1 MNSSFKMFVKHFC
14 TLYMVITIFST
25 SLFAQQGYIKGK
37 MIKRGLWKN
46 HSLEYVADEL
56 CVFIK
61 QGKTKQEVLTLFNK
75 FKGQLSREIDERGFT
90 VVTFPDSTDVISIAE
105 QLNKNSAIKAIEPN
119 TVCRALLIPND
130 TYFQSGKQW
139 ALYNYGQDPPDGTID
154 ADIDMM
160 KAWDITQASSADI
173 LAVLDSGIPIVNGNL
188 SHGDLD
194 DANRFILGNDYSGE
208 NDNSVKDE
216 YGHGTHV
223 LGIIGAETNNSQ
235 GIAGIIYDGTFL
247 IIQAFDGY
255 GYGTEEGF
263 YDAVKYAVD
272 YGAKVINFS
281 GGFGYYPSTTLESAV
296 SYADDNDA
304 IIVASTGNDSHDYN
318 MYPAAYSDSY
328 DNVISVSATDH
339 NDYYAVAYANAS
351 ASTNVFAPGGY
362 GGTFNADDIYSC
374 TPNYSFYLD
383 YLTDTTYGYMAGT
396 SMATAH
402 VSGVAALVL
411 SINSSLSPLQVRTI
425 IETTANNVHEIELPR
440 LNAYEALKYTIENYG
455 GSIGSSGKTVT
466 FHEDITINSGVT
478 LTILPGTTVN
488 FDAGKKLTV
497 NGKLVANGT
506 SANRITFK
514 AISGAWNGIKF
525 FNADNASSLDYCKI
539 QNTTRAIHIDNSD
552 VTIESNEIDNCSD
565 YGIYIYNAEPTICNN
580 YIHDADSYA
589 IAANNA
595 GNTFIRKNSIIDCY
609 GGVAVWGSSTI
620 KMRGKSGS
628 SYGLNKID
636 NWGSGYGVYILGG
649 TPDLGQ
655 YSPSSQ
661 RGYNDILRDTQYAV
675 YKANSGEVDAEKN
688 YWGGTPQSSWFYGDV
703 NYDFPLSSS
712 QGAGSDLEK
721 SAGMEPDK
729 DLLVKGNDLADA
741 GKFQEASDVYKSLID
756 QYPDSRH
763 AGKAL
768 AWAMAAE
775 NSLDALESQR
785 DYLRK
790 MTQHENPD
798 VRGKALL
805 WLQTLEAHAGNR
817 KTSEDIVNG
826 VPIDDVIGWEIR
838 LNWANDLLNLYG
850 DSLSAENDFNELQ
863 NVYSDVATSE
873 VIQMIRGTARSPE
886 EAALP
891 KPMARYSSTV
901 LPSDFSMSQ
910 NYPNPFNP
918 STSIRFT
925 LPKAGK
931 VKMTIFDI
939 RGREI
944 ATLVDME
951 MAVGTHIVAWD
962 GKNASGINVSSG
974 IYFYRIKFNNQIL
987 TGKMIL
993 VR

>member
-1 MNSSFKMFVKHFC
+1 MLVKNFTLFVFV
-14 TLYMVITIFST
+14 MVIFSPG
-25 SLFAQQGYIKGK
+25 LYAQQGYVKGK
-37 MIKRGLWKN
+37 MIKQDLWKN
-46 HSLEYVADEL
+46 GLIEYVADEL
-56 CVFIK
+56 CVFVE
-61 QGKTKQEVLTLFNK
+61 QGKTKQEVLALFSN

-90 VVTFPDSTDVISIAE
+90 VVIFPDSTDVISIAK
-105 QLNKNSAIKAIEPN
+105 QLNGNSVIKAIEPN
-119 TVCRALLIPND
+119 AVCRALLMPND
-130 TYFQSGKQW
+130 TYFQSSKQW
-139 ALYNYGQDPPDGTID
+139 ALYNYGQDPPDGTTD
-154 ADIDMM
+154 ADIDMI
-160 KAWDITQASSADI
+160 KAWNISQANHADI
-173 LAVLDSGIPIVNGNL
+173 VAVLDSGIPIVSGNL
-188 SHGDLD
+188 SHEDLND
-194 DANRFILGNDYSGE
+194 TNRFILGNDYSGE
-208 NDNSVKDE
+208 HDNSVKDDF
-216 YGHGTHV
+216 GHGSHV

-255 GYGTEEGF
+255 GYGTEDGF

-281 GGFGYYPSTTLESAV
+281 GGFGYHPSTTLESAV
-296 SYADDNDA
+296 SYADDNDV
-304 IIVASTGNDSHDYN
+304 IIVASTGNDSYDYN

-362 GGTFNADDIYSC
+362 GGAFNADDIYSC

-455 GSIGSSGKTVT
+455 GSIGSSGKTIT

-478 LTILPGTTVN
+478 LTILSGTTVN

-506 SANRITFK
+506 SADQITFK
-514 AISGAWNGIKF
+514 ATSGAWNGIKF
-525 FNADNASSLDYCKI
+525 INADNASSLKYCKI

-552 VTIESNEIDNCSD
+552 VTIESNEIDNCSE
-565 YGIYIYNAEPTICNN
+565 YGIYIYNAEPTIYNN
-580 YIHDADSYA
+580 YIHDTDSYA

-595 GNTFIRKNSIIDCY
+595 GNTFIRKSSIIDCY

-620 KMRGKSGS
+620 KLRGQSGS

-636 NWGSGYGVYILGG
+636 NWGNGYGVYVLGG

-675 YKANSGEVDAEKN
+675 YKANAGEMDAEKN

-712 QGAGSDLEK
+712 QGAGSNLEK
-721 SAGMEPDK
+721 STGLEPDK
-729 DLLVKGNDLADA
+729 DLLVKGNELADA
-741 GKFQEASDVYKSLID
+741 GRFQEASDIYKSLIG
-756 QYPDSRH
+756 QFPDSRH

-785 DYLRK
+785 DYLEK
-790 MTQHENPD
+790 MTEHENPK

-805 WLQTLEAHAGNR
+805 WLQTLEARAGNK
-817 KTSEDIVNG
+817 KTSEDIVNA
-826 VPIDDVIGWEIR
+826 VPIDDPIGWEIR
-838 LNWANDLLNLYG
+838 TNWANDLLNVYG
-850 DSLSAENDFNELQ
+850 DSVAADKVFDELQ
-863 NVYSDVATSE
+863 KEYSDQVTLDA
-873 VIQMIRGTARSPE
+873 IQMIQKTARTPDEIS
-886 EAALP
+886 LP
-891 KPMARYSSTV
+891 KPADKNASFSLPHEFST
-901 LPSDFSMSQ
+901 SR

-918 STSIRFT
+918 STTISYT
-925 LPKAGK
+925 LPQAGK
-931 VKMTIFDI
+931 VTLKIFDI
-939 RGREI
+939 RGREV
-944 ATLVDME
+944 AALVNME
-951 MAVGTHIVAWD
+951 MPAGIHTVAWNGTD
-962 GKNASGINVSSG
+962 GLGINVTSG
-974 IYFYRIKFNNQIL
+974 IYFYRIRFNNQVL